1 MNEVT
6 VLAIVVA
13 VGVGTFLLRLS
24 FMPLVEQTGRI
35 PVLRRALRFV
45 PAAVLPALVMPA
57 LLYQDNTLDFSL
69 GNARLLAGLV
79 AIVVARLSR
88 NALLTLAS
96 GMITLWLLQATGLAG
111 PK

>member
-1 MNEVT
+1 M
-6 VLAIVVA
+6 
-13 VGVGTFLLRLS
+13 RLS
-24 FMPLVEQTGRI
+24 FMPLVKQTSQI

-45 PAAVLPALVMPA
+45 PAAVLPAIVMPS
-57 LLYQDNTLDFSL
+57 LLYQNNTLDFSL

-96 GMITLWLLQATGLAG
+96 GMITLWLLQAIGLAG